1 MQRAVFVAGS
11 LAAVAAL
18 AAPARAAHWSYK
30 YAHNLP
36 VGHPLHIR
44 TVQMWDEVR
53 TRTGGRLDVTV
64 FPNNQLGAD
73 PSALAQ
79 LRSGAIQFFTASGG
93 LLGATVPVASIEN
106 VGFAFKDSAEAFRAM
121 DGALGAFVR
130 DEIAAKGLIALDRI
144 WDNGMREITT
154 STKPIRSVD
163 DLAGFKIRTPPGA
176 LWIDLFKTLGAS
188 PTPIAGA
195 ELYLAL
201 QTHIVDGQEN
211 ALAGIEATRLFEVQ
225 KYLSFTNHMWA
236 GYWMLANGDAWK
248 SLPADVQSVVAQANA
263 RYALMQRRD
272 LALLNVSLADKL
284 HRRGMELIAVD
295 ARPFRDKL
303 GPFYAKWKAEFGD
316 RAWSLLER
324 YSGTLA

>member
-1 MQRAVFVAGS
+1 
-11 LAAVAAL
+11 
-18 AAPARAAHWSYK
+18 
-30 YAHNLP
+30 
-36 VGHPLHIR
+36 
-44 TVQMWDEVR
+44 
-53 TRTGGRLDVTV
+53 
-64 FPNNQLGAD
+64 
-73 PSALAQ
+73 
-79 LRSGAIQFFTASGG
+79 
-93 LLGATVPVASIEN
+93 
-106 VGFAFKDSAEAFRAM
+106 
-121 DGALGAFVR
+121 
-130 DEIAAKGLIALDRI
+130 
-144 WDNGMREITT
+144 
-154 STKPIRSVD
+154 
-163 DLAGFKIRTPPGA
+163 
-176 LWIDLFKTLGAS
+176 
-188 PTPIAGA
+188 
-195 ELYLAL
+195 
-201 QTHIVDGQEN
+201 
-211 ALAGIEATRLFEVQ
+211 LFEVQ